1 MTPRAVPIGQA
12 AALYGIAPSTVRWWE
27 RQGVL
32 TPPALQGGRRLY
44 GEHDLRRLG
53 VAYLC
58 CVVGRLPLDRAA
70 VVTSGRA
77 GLDTWRQVV
86 GEQIA
91 LLEREAEQVRAARDY
106 LRHLLRCETDDMAHC
121 PVLDGELSRNTPVGP
136 GRGED
141 LVAAAEAIRGGERR
155 PRRSGEAP
163 RAREVARSREA
174 ARDETA
180 ADAAARDEST
190 ARCSGCR
197 GPVARAARGRPR
209 RYCSRACQQRAYRA
223 RRRARP

>member
-1 MTPRAVPIGQA
+1 MTPHAVPIGRA

-32 TPPALQGGRRLY
+32 TPPALRGGRRLY
-44 GEHDLRRLG
+44 DERDLRRLG

-70 VVTSGRA
+70 VVTSGKA

-86 GEQIA
+86 GEQID
-91 LLEREAEQVRAARDY
+91 LLEREAEQIRAARDY
-106 LRHLLRCETDDMAHC
+106 LSHLLRCETDDMAHC

-136 GRGED
+136 GRGKD
-141 LVAAAEAIRGGERR
+141 LVAAAEATRGGERR
-155 PRRSGEAP
+155 PRRS
-163 RAREVARSREA
+163 RAAARSREA

-180 ADAAARDEST
+180 ADAAARDESA

-223 RRRARP
+223 RRRERP